1 MLSLSLIRGSVESSA
16 ISKRR
21 QKINGAEN
29 QRKSSPTTA
38 HTHAALG
45 LKFRF
50 RSKSAHRLSEPFTLW
65 ALIIIRFLG
74 VGARRAL
81 YLSFERK
88 KSPSVAETR
97 NNLALCTRRCE
108 RARKKGAINCA
119 WLNFFDAITKMCGG
133 ERAAFVCV
141 CVHVVQLHHDPPLD
155 FLIRQPL
162 STQKSLKIYSK
173 KNNHGAEKTSNDN

>member
-1 MLSLSLIRGSVESSA
+1 MTSSCSRSLSLIRGSVESSA

-88 KSPSVAETR
+88 NPQALPKQEIIWRYALDALRGQEKKVRLIALGWIFLMPLPKCVA
-97 NNLALCTRRCE
+97 
-108 RARKKGAINCA
+108 AREQH
-119 WLNFFDAITKMCGG
+119 L
-133 ERAAFVCV
+133 CV
-141 CVHVVQLHHDPPLD
+141 CVRACRAITPRSAFRL
-155 FLIRQPL
+155 F
-162 STQKSLKIYSK
+162 
-173 KNNHGAEKTSNDN
+173 N